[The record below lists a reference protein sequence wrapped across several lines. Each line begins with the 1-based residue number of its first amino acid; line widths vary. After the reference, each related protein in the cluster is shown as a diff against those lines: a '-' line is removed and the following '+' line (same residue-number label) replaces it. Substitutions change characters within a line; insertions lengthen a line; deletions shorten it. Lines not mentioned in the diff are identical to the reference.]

1 MNNKVTEDMINKQVL
16 VVLNNNR
23 QYLEDRKEFL
33 EKELDETNKKLLAI
47 NQEIEKR
54 KGDK

>member
-1 MNNKVTEDMINKQVL
+1 MNNKVTEDMINEQVL
-16 VVLNNNR
+16 VVLNNNK
-23 QYLEDRKEFL
+23 QYLEDKKQFL